1 MAIVQKFKQLLERSR
16 LATQLHKLSDR
27 ELSDIGISRSDIAF
41 VVRNGRRPEDALAA

>member
-1 MAIVQKFKQLLERSR
+1 MAIVLKLKRALERSR

-41 VVRNGRRPEDALAA
+41 VVRNGRRPEDVVAA